1 MEFFIENINLLLFL
15 PIIMC
20 AIIGFNGLLA
30 NKLDK
35 TTIFC
40 ISSVSS
46 LICLVFAAVAFVYC
60 MFNGQAVAT
69 DFPWLALE
77 NMKFYLGTYLDK
89 ISVSFL
95 LAASFLCFLV
105 QGITYWKLK
114 EHNDFNRLLSYLN
127 LFMLGLNGVFISSNI
142 FQSYVFCEIIG
153 VGAYLL
159 INFDFSNRN
168 ESKAAIKSFIFNRI
182 GDLTLLF
189 CVLTILYYAVVYN
202 QLSDAS
208 SLAYSN
214 MNNVS
219 ACINSLMSEPLFVF
233 FCSVLIFVVVM
244 KFMQAFIYL
253 TFEPKENTSL
263 SRVIL
268 FQNAMITLVGVYLFI
283 RLNPFFVDLG
293 IGWVWTLLVL
303 ALMFVTLG
311 VLNQLFM
318 PFCKM
323 MGWIEKYVIE
333 GLISL
338 AELLFRAV
346 SYVCTK
352 FQAGNFQAYLIYSLV
367 GLVLILAFVLIF
379 YVLLIKV

>member
-1 MEFFIENINLLLFL
+1 MSPYNI
-15 PIIMC
+15 
-20 AIIGFNGLLA
+20 
-30 NKLDK
+30 
-35 TTIFC
+35 
-40 ISSVSS
+40 
-46 LICLVFAAVAFVYC
+46 VAY
-60 MFNGQAVAT
+60 
-69 DFPWLALE
+69 
-77 NMKFYLGTYLDK
+77 
-89 ISVSFL
+89 
-95 LAASFLCFLV
+95 
-105 QGITYWKLK
+105 
-114 EHNDFNRLLSYLN
+114 
-127 LFMLGLNGVFISSNI
+127 
-142 FQSYVFCEIIG
+142 FQ
-153 VGAYLL
+153 
-159 INFDFSNRN
+159 IN
-168 ESKAAIKSFIFNRI
+168 
-182 GDLTLLF
+182 
-189 CVLTILYYAVVYN
+189 
-202 QLSDAS
+202 
-208 SLAYSN
+208 YSN

-233 FCSVLIFVVVM
+233 FCSLLIFVVVM